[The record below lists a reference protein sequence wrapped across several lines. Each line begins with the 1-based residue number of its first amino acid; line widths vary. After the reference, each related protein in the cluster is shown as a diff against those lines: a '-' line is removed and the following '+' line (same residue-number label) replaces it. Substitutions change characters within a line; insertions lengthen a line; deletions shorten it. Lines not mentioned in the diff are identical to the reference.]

1 MDTIYQGL
9 KIRKFNE
16 KSERNK
22 VINKFILLG
31 TTILYVLYI
40 AVLVRNYMTKEIS
53 FIIPAILIPLCCL
66 AITINTA
73 VYIKK
78 PFSNILG
85 WGSLIS
91 YMIIYSIFL
100 VSDESSFVR
109 ISAIPVLV
117 AVILF
122 YDTKLVRI
130 FCLWSC
136 IINII
141 YSALLIMSGS
151 SDVFQNI
158 LELII
163 ILLTLNTIY
172 KCTDI
177 GHRFSHDSLYTVK
190 DQKEIQ
196 EKMVNDILDIAKIVK
211 DGTSKSNEIVQS
223 LEEST
228 QIVNSSIGEISVS
241 TQVTAGNIQEQTVM
255 TQSIQQA
262 INQTIEHSEKMV
274 GIANNSAESIQNSLA
289 LMGNLKEQSSHIA
302 STNATVVNSMDKLQD
317 KMSEV
322 RDIAKIIFTISNKTN
337 LLALN
342 ASIES
347 ARAGEAGKGFAV
359 VAEEIRQL
367 AEQTRVS
374 TENIS
379 KIIEELNQ
387 NASEATLNVKESIL
401 STENQGSLITTASES
416 FEKIKEDVSTLSG
429 HIEEIDIMLAELAE
443 ANNQIVDNISQLSA
457 ATQEITARSEE
468 VSAISEKN
476 LQNAESTKEYLV
488 GVLESTERF
497 DKYLDKN

>member
-9 KIRKFNE
+9 KIRRFNE

-22 VINKFILLG
+22 VINRFILLG
-31 TTILYVLYI
+31 TTILYALYI
-40 AVLVRNYMTKEIS
+40 AVLVRNYMTKDVS

-66 AITINTA
+66 AFTINMA

-78 PFSNILG
+78 PISNILG

-100 VSDESSFVR
+100 LSDESSFVR
-109 ISAIPVLV
+109 ISVIPVLS

-122 YDTKLVRI
+122 YNTKLVRI
-130 FCLWSC
+130 FCLWSS
-136 IINII
+136 IVNII
-141 YSALLIMSGS
+141 YSVLLIMSGTT
-151 SDVFQNI
+151 DIFQNI

-196 EKMVNDILDIAKIVK
+196 DIMVNDILDIAKIVK
-211 DGTSKSNEIVQS
+211 NGTSKSNELVQV
-223 LEEST
+223 LGEST
-228 QIVNSSIGEISVS
+228 KIVNSSIGEVSAS
-241 TQVTAGNIQEQTVM
+241 TQATADNIQEQTIM
-255 TQSIQQA
+255 THNIQQS
-262 INQTIEHSEKMV
+262 INQTIEHSDKMV
-274 GIANNSAESIQNSLA
+274 EIAANAAESVRNGLA
-289 LMGNLKEQSSHIA
+289 VMENLKGQSSYIA
-302 STNATVVNSMDKLQD
+302 STNETVVSSMDKLHN

-322 RDIAKIIFTISNKTN
+322 QDIAKMIFMISNKTN

-379 KIIEELNQ
+379 KIIEELNL
-387 NASEATLNVKESIL
+387 NASDAIRHVKESIL
-401 STENQGSLITTASES
+401 STENQGNLITTASQS
-416 FEKIKEDVSTLSG
+416 FEKINEDVNILSG

-443 ANNQIVDNISQLSA
+443 ANNQIVDSISQLSA
-457 ATQEITARSEE
+457 ATQEITASSEE

-476 LQNAESTKEYLV
+476 LEKSETAKEYLTE
-488 GVLESTERF
+488 VLESTKRF
-497 DKYLDKN
+497 DKYLN